1 MERTEKT
8 MKWDLVIFPTE
19 SRIFLEVF
27 LTKVLACNFPGSDPI
42 AVTIAAVKT
51 KARVMVGLRKY
62 YI

>member
-1 MERTEKT
+1 

-51 KARVMVGLRKY
+51 KARVMVGLRKDH
-62 YI
+62 I